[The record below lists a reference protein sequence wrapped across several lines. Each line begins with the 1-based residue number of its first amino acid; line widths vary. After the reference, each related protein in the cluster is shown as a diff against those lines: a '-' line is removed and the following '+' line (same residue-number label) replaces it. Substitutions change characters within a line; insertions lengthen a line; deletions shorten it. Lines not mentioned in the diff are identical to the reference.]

1 MRIWSSF
8 WRKVPVISKCLLFLI
23 SIKIAMNIKLSL
35 LFYVITLLGYSQTP
49 IMHYESAPLSNY
61 AIINNGIV
69 IDQSPSGANVVWDFS
84 NLATT
89 IGNTTTDTYASP
101 TPEETTIYPGTTSVI
116 TTTDNG
122 SGQNKYFTKNSSMT
136 ITVTGATRPDLTLNY
151 SSDNALLGT
160 FPMSYGT
167 ATTDAVAGNISFTT
181 SNGTFAGTIDTQVDA
196 YGTLNIPDL
205 GNGVYNGSVTRL
217 KSVQNLNLSL
227 GFISGTAVLTFYNY
241 YDASN
246 GNLVFRTSTVTINSP
261 FFSDTST
268 VMESLLSVTLEVNNS
283 KLSGNQLKIYPNPV
297 TDVLNISTNSSI
309 VMRAIE
315 IRDISGRE
323 VLKVEGN
330 NTSLSVSHL
339 QSGLYIATITTQKGT
354 LIQKFIKK

>member
-1 MRIWSSF
+1 
-8 WRKVPVISKCLLFLI
+8 
-23 SIKIAMNIKLSL
+23 MNIKLSL

-49 IMHYESAPLSNY
+49 IPNYESAPLSNY

-69 IDQSPSGANVVWDFS
+69 IDQSPSGANVVWDFL
-84 NLATT
+84 NLAST

-101 TPEETTIYPGTTSVI
+101 SPGETNTYPGTTSVI
-116 TTTDNG
+116 TTTDNA

-136 ITVTGATRPDLTLNY
+136 ISITGATRPDLILNY

-160 FPMSYGT
+160 FPMSYET
-167 ATTDAVAGNISFTT
+167 STTDAVAGNFSFTT
-181 SNGTFAGTIDTQVDA
+181 YNGTFTGTIDTQVDA

-246 GNLVFRTSTVTINSP
+246 GNLVFRTNTVVMGSPIN
-261 FFSDTST
+261 DTST
-268 VMESLLSVTLEVNNS
+268 VMESLLSVTLGVNNS
-283 KLSGNQLKIYPNPV
+283 ELSGNQLKIYPNPV

-309 VMRAIE
+309 VMRSVK

-323 VLKVEGN
+323 VIKVDGN
-330 NTSLSVSHL
+330 NTTLSVSHL

-354 LIQKFIKK
+354 AIKKFIKK

>member
-1 MRIWSSF
+1 
-8 WRKVPVISKCLLFLI
+8 
-23 SIKIAMNIKLSL
+23 MNIKLSL

-49 IMHYESAPLSNY
+49 IPNYESAPLSNY

-69 IDQSPSGANVVWDFS
+69 IDQSPSGANVVWDFL
-84 NLATT
+84 NLAST

-101 TPEETTIYPGTTSVI
+101 SPGETNTYPGTTSVI
-116 TTTDNG
+116 TTTDNA

-136 ITVTGATRPDLTLNY
+136 ISITGATRPDLILNY

-160 FPMSYGT
+160 FPMSYET
-167 ATTDAVAGNISFTT
+167 STTDAVAGNFSFTT
-181 SNGTFAGTIDTQVDA
+181 YNGTFTGTIDTQVDA

-246 GNLVFRTSTVTINSP
+246 GNLVFRTNTVVMGSPIN
-261 FFSDTST
+261 DTST
-268 VMESLLSVTLEVNNS
+268 VMESLLSVTLGVNNS
-283 KLSGNQLKIYPNPV
+283 ELSGNQLKIYPNPV

-309 VMRAIE
+309 VMRSVK

-323 VLKVEGN
+323 VIKVEGN

-354 LIQKFIKK
+354 AIKKFIKK